1 MLSHLP
7 GQVCPPYDLET
18 MAYSEWFLRLEKN
31 GLDEESLLFS
41 IKGRGLDTNQISPS
55 LGRCLIQP
63 MPNRSMTDDE
73 EDVGCPVNR
82 MTTDHDTPVLWT
94 IHHNPSITFSL
105 LQSLEHSIPDLYF
118 FCHCNGNEIPLSE
131 EEEHGWSIIDSLC
144 EHPFNNEEG
153 DNRSSYRRGM
163 IGLDISCMTNNLYP
177 DGYAKVP
184 PNWSESLCSFPQRYQ
199 AFSGD
204 VSDIVV
210 EYIYEINT
218 KKQRLVLSNDL
229 DDDDKD
235 IPRACD
241 DDDLDQ
247 YRNISDAAVKSFDE
261 MYVNAPVK
269 IVDLGNACWV
279 HRHFTDDIQTRQYRS
294 PEVIIGA
301 KYSTCADMWS
311 LACII
316 FELLTGDLL
325 FDPHAGK
332 SWDRDEDHL
341 AMMIELIGNF
351 PKKVT
356 SQGKRSQQYFNKHG
370 ELRNIHHL
378 KFWPLQSVLQ
388 EKYLFDEQDALEV
401 ASFLEPLLEVRNSI
415 TFFSSHFNFRLILTK
430 ERLQKNV
437 YNIHGSIWSRTHLHD
452 LAYPFQDKK
461 REARIKEVMTVTL
474 NTKEMTEILLMR
486 NSQVMMMILM
496 MRMIMTATHTM
507 TKSTIVN
514 QNGHLQGNKVLNW
527 FEWV

>member
-1 MLSHLP
+1 MSRLE

-18 MAYSEWFLRLEKN
+18 MAYSEWFFRLELNSKTS
-31 GLDEESLLFS
+31 LDDEALLFS
-41 IKGRGLDTNQISPS
+41 IKGRGLDTNQISPC

-73 EDVGCPVNR
+73 EDVGYPINR
-82 MTTDHDTPVLWT
+82 IATDHDTPVLWT
-94 IHHNPSITFSL
+94 IHHSPLVTSFL
-105 LQSLEHSIPDLYF
+105 LHSLEDLIPDLYF

-131 EEEHGWSIIDSLC
+131 EEEHGWSIIESLC
-144 EHPFNNEEG
+144 EHPFNSEEG
-153 DNRSSYRRGM
+153 ESQPYRRGM
-163 IGLDISCMTNNLYP
+163 IGLDVTCMTDNLYP
-177 DGYAKVP
+177 DGYAKVA
-184 PNWSESLCSFPQRYQ
+184 PNWFQNLCPFAQRYQ

-204 VSDIVV
+204 VSDTVA
-210 EYIYEINT
+210 EYIYEINM
-218 KKQRLVLSNDL
+218 KKKRLVLSKDL
-229 DDDDKD
+229 DDDDD
-235 IPRACD
+235 EDDANPDGAHD
-241 DDDLDQ
+241 DDDDELQQ

-401 ASFLEPLLEVRNSI
+401 ASFLEPLLEVHS
-415 TFFSSHFNFRLILTK
+415 TSFPLLISFPPHPHPNL
-430 ERLQKNV
+430 
-437 YNIHGSIWSRTHLHD
+437 D
-452 LAYPFQDKK
+452 
-461 REARIKEVMTVTL
+461 
-474 NTKEMTEILLMR
+474 
-486 NSQVMMMILM
+486 
-496 MRMIMTATHTM
+496 
-507 TKSTIVN
+507 
-514 QNGHLQGNKVLNW
+514 
-527 FEWV
+527 